1 VFKLSDYKAQV
12 IEANEALSTEDYER
26 ALSLI
31 LPLVEKSVP
40 EALSLLGVMYQ
51 LGLGVERDGLKA
63 LELCLKALELCLKA
77 LELLSKAV
85 DLGDGVAAH
94 NLGTIY
100 GMGMPNVP
108 QDSKRSKAYYQLAKS
123 MGFQCAPDE
132 FYE

>member
-1 VFKLSDYKAQV
+1 MFKLSDYKAQV
-12 IEANEALSTEDYER
+12 IEANDALSNEDYER

-51 LGLGVERDGLKA
+51 LGTGVERDGLRA
-63 LELCLKALELCLKA
+63 V
-77 LELLSKAV
+77 ELLSKAV

>member
-1 VFKLSDYKAQV
+1 MSDHKTQV
-12 IEANEALSTEDYER
+12 IQANDAFSAEDYEK

-51 LGLGVERDGLKA
+51 LGTGVERDGLKA
-63 LELCLKALELCLKA
+63 VEILNKAI
-77 LELLSKAV
+77 
-85 DLGDGVAAH
+85 DLGDSVAAH

-108 QDSKRSKAYYQLAKS
+108 ADAKRSKDCYQLAKS

>member
-63 LELCLKALELCLKA
+63 LELCLKALEL
-77 LELLSKAV
+77 LSKAV